1 MHTMSTSSQL
11 AAGSALDL
19 SSVQQLNT
27 TKEDLKTHFI
37 TREGVYRQMTLSEYS
52 RPNRVA
58 LNQVCFNKFQVLQ
71 VI

>member
-1 MHTMSTSSQL
+1 MYAMNTSSQL
-11 AAGSALDL
+11 AAGSALDS
-19 SSVQQLNT
+19 SSVQQLST

-58 LNQVCFNKFQVLQ
+58 LNQ
-71 VI
+71 

>member
-1 MHTMSTSSQL
+1 MSSQL
-11 AAGSALDL
+11 AAGSVLD
-19 SSVQQLNT
+19 SASIQQLNT

-58 LNQVCFNKFQVLQ
+58 LNQVFFYT
-71 VI
+71 